1 VRPYSTLPLLEE
13 RVSDV
18 LHFVV
23 FEAVAGTH
31 GLDPKI
37 AGQCLLKHDNL
48 TADHGHQGAP

>member
-1 VRPYSTLPLLEE
+1 VRPYPTLPLLEE
-13 RVSDV
+13 RLSDMF
-18 LHFVV
+18 HFAV